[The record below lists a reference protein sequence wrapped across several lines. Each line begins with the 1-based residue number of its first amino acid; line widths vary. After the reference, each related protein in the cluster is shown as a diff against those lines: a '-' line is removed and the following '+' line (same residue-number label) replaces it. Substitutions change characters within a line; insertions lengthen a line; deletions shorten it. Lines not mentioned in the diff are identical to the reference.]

1 MTKPNLDRFWNL
13 ESLGI
18 VESPLTSD
26 DGQAINHFNI
36 HRRQI
41 YGDVA
46 LEGQSTGSTPELSV
60 GSWPPQI
67 NITEVIE
74 APDTPQTVD
83 NIIQEQLS

>member
-1 MTKPNLDRFWNL
+1 MELGVI
-13 ESLGI
+13 GI

-26 DGQAINHFNI
+26 DGQAINHYLQQDNSVY
-36 HRRQI
+36 RRQI

-60 GSWPPQI
+60 GSRPPQI

-74 APDTPQTVD
+74 APDAPQTVD